1 MGLIA
6 IALVGA
12 ALAEAE
18 IRQLGNVRVRFDGDF
33 APRSL
38 PRDRPVPVTV
48 SLEGKI
54 STTDGSHPPS
64 LRQFEL
70 GLNRT
75 GQVSTLGLPTCSASR
90 LQSTTAAAALAE
102 CRGALVGR
110 GSFGADVTSTAN
122 PVPARGDILV
132 FNSVRNGRPALL
144 LHLYGT
150 TPIKA
155 TFVLALEI
163 QRPAKGQ
170 FGTVLKTEV
179 PKLAGGIG
187 AITQMSLRIGRVYSY
202 RGERRGYISASCA
215 APAGFSG
222 GVFPFAR
229 AKFSFAD
236 GRVLSTGLTRTCK
249 VRD

>member
-12 ALAEAE
+12 ALAQGE
-18 IRQLGNVRVRFDGDF
+18 IRQLGNLRVRFDGDF

-48 SLEGKI
+48 TLEGKI

-64 LRQFEL
+64 LRLLEL

-75 GQVSTLGLPTCSASR
+75 GQVSTVGLPTCTAAQ
-90 LQSTTAAAALAE
+90 LQSTTSASALE
-102 CRGALVGR
+102 QCRGALVGR
-110 GSFGADVTSTAN
+110 GSFGADVTATAN
-122 PVPARGDILV
+122 AVPARGRILV
-132 FNSVRNGRPALL
+132 FNATRKGHQALL

-150 TPIKA
+150 TPIRA
-155 TFVLALEI
+155 TFVLPLQI
-163 QRPAKGQ
+163 QRPRKGQ
-170 FGTVLKTEV
+170 FGTVLTTNV
-179 PKLAGGIG
+179 PSLAGGIG
-187 AITQMSLRIGRVYSY
+187 AITKMSMKIGREYTY

-215 APAGFSG
+215 APSGFSG
-222 GVFPFAR
+222 GIFPFAR
-229 AKFSFAD
+229 AKFSFTD
-236 GRVLSTGLTRTCK
+236 GRVLTTGLTRSCK